1 MALHLISRCS
11 VPLSVLLAAAAF
23 VPLSYGQN
31 SSPGAPPAE
40 PERQSRIDEIEK
52 MLRDLL
58 KEVEGLRAPPP
69 PPQAAKVETP
79 AQEFDGVVPPDWLKS
94 FTWRAI
100 GPANMGGRIVDIAV
114 CESDPSTFWAAT
126 ASGGLLKTSNNGIT
140 FEHQFDK
147 EATVSIGAVAVARS
161 DSKIVWVGTGE
172 NNPRNSASYGD
183 GVYKS
188 TDGGKTWKNMGLK
201 KSFQIGRIVIHP
213 KDPNV
218 VYVGALGRLYGPNE
232 ERGVF
237 KTTNGGESWDRALFA
252 NADTGAID
260 LAMHPTDPETLIAA
274 TWELRRDG
282 FDSWPGTQVPRAE
295 GHDQYDPIKKWGPG
309 TGLHKTTD
317 GGKTWKKLTKGLP
330 AANLGRIGLDWYRRD
345 PNIVFAIVD
354 CEAIGKGP
362 EPLPV
367 YLGAVAED
375 VDGKARLTQVIP
387 DSPAAKAGLQAGDLV
402 AAVGEKPTAS
412 FDDILGHLRGSR
424 PGQKVALKVARGE
437 QTLTIEAT
445 LASRPGS
452 GRGIGAG
459 PGGVWLGVTGEAREG
474 KVELTEVVPEG
485 PAAKAGLASGD
496 IIVEVDGKA
505 VSDFDDLVSEI
516 RGRQARDRVNL
527 RVARGRET
535 KDFAVELE
543 ERPGSGAGGGRGGR
557 QAPASVYLGLQ
568 GEDAEGGV
576 KLTQITDEGP
586 AEKAGLQEGDIVQA
600 IDGKKVAAY
609 DEVIER
615 IRASKEGDK
624 LALSILRGAE
634 TKEVAVT
641 VENRP
646 GGPSRTRPYSFSL
659 GGQSPNVQDQQGS
672 KGFEFGGVY
681 RSADGGESWTRVN
694 SLNSRPMYFSH
705 IRVDPSDEKY
715 VYVLGV
721 SQYRSSNGGW
731 TFDGDFGRG
740 VHADGHSLWI
750 DPRDGRHMII
760 GSDGGTYVTYDRGG
774 SWDHLN
780 QTAIGQFYHVAIS
793 PKHPYAVTGGLQDNG
808 TWAGPSLSL
817 RGGGPINE
825 DWISV
830 SGGDGFQCQVDP
842 DEPDLI
848 YFTSQDG
855 NLGRRNLRTGERA
868 AIRPARPRG
877 APPYRFNWNTP
888 FILSKHN
895 PRIYYCAGNFVFRS
909 LDRGNN
915 LQAISP
921 EITLTKRGSATAL
934 AESPRDPNVLYAGT
948 DDGALWVTRDGG
960 KEWTDVSKNFGLPQP
975 RWVSTVETSRFE
987 TGRVYAALDGHRSDD
1002 DDPYLYAS
1010 EDFGKTWQPIRSN
1023 LPWGST
1029 RCLREDVRNQN
1040 LLFAGTDFGGWFS
1053 INRGKSWNKLNTNL
1067 PTVAVH
1073 EFALHPTNGEIVAA
1087 THGRSLWITDISA
1100 LRQIAPENLKD
1111 KIALFKP
1118 STAIRWQGEPTR
1130 GGTNRR
1136 FVGTNPPS
1144 GAGIYYMLPKKAG
1157 RVTLRI
1163 LDVEGTTVRELRGLS
1178 EPGLHRLT
1186 WDLASAPAGARGSAR
1201 GLRGGRGRG
1210 APPAAQEA
1218 SAAAPGQPAT
1228 PAATEP
1234 QGAATTAQAGAAPST
1249 GRASAQ
1255 RPPSGRGGGF
1265 GGFGGF
1271 GGGRRVPAGTY
1282 KLVLNVDGEE
1292 FNQTIRVETDPNI
1305 PPALAAEQEAQGW
1318 DFAPGSEPSRIID
1331 D

>member
-1 MALHLISRCS
+1 MARHSILRFL
-11 VPLSVLLAAAAF
+11 LSVASILCAATF
-23 VPLSYGQN
+23 VDLSHGQDTP
-31 SSPGAPPAE
+31 PGNPD
-40 PERQSRIDEIEK
+40 RQNRIDERINEVEK
-52 MLRDLL
+52 KLRDLL
-58 KEVEGLRAPPP
+58 KEVEGLRVPPPAPAAISETSAPP
-69 PPQAAKVETP
+69 
-79 AQEFDGVVPPDWLKS
+79 FDGVVPPEWLKS
-94 FTWRAI
+94 LTWRSI

-114 CESDPSTFWAAT
+114 CESDPSTFWVAT
-126 ASGGLLKTSNNGIT
+126 SSGGLLKTTNNGTT

-161 DSKIVWVGTGE
+161 DPKTVWVGTGE

-201 KSFQIGRIVIHP
+201 KSFQIGRIAVHP

-232 ERGVF
+232 ERGLF
-237 KTTNGGESWDRALFA
+237 KTTNGGESWEKVLYVDAR
-252 NADTGAID
+252 TGVID
-260 LAMHPTDPETLIAA
+260 LCMHPTDPETLIAA
-274 TWELRRDG
+274 CWELQRDA
-282 FDSWPGTQVPRAE
+282 FDSWPGTQVTRAE
-295 GHDQYDPIKKWGPG
+295 GHDQYDPIKKWGTG
-309 TGLHKTTD
+309 SGLHKSTD

-330 AANLGRIGLDWYRRD
+330 AASLGRVGLDWYRKD
-345 PNIVFAIVD
+345 SNIVFAIVD

-367 YLGAVAED
+367 YLGAVGQD
-375 VDGKARLTQVIP
+375 VDGQVRLTQVLP
-387 DSPAAKAGLQAGDLV
+387 DSPAAKAGLQAGDV
-402 AAVGEKPTAS
+402 VSAVGDKPTAA
-412 FDDILGHLRGSR
+412 FDDVLGHLRGLKS
-424 PGQKVALKVARGE
+424 GQKVTMKVARGD
-437 QTLTIEAT
+437 QTLGIEVA

-452 GRGIGAG
+452 GRGVGSG
-459 PGGVWLGVTGEAREG
+459 PGGVWLGVLGETREG
-474 KVELTEVVPEG
+474 KVELTEVIPEG
-485 PAAKAGLASGD
+485 PAAKAGLATGD

-505 VSDFDDLVSEI
+505 ASEFDDIAREI
-516 RGRQARDRVNL
+516 RARQPRDRVNF
-527 RVARGRET
+527 RVARGGDT
-535 KDFAVELE
+535 KDFVVELE
-543 ERPGSGAGGGRGGR
+543 ERPGGGPGGGGGGPGGGGGR
-557 QAPASVYLGLQ
+557 QAQSSVYLGIQ

-586 AEKAGLQEGDIVQA
+586 GEKAGLQEGDIVQVV
-600 IDGKKVAAY
+600 DGKKVADY
-609 DEVIER
+609 GEFVEQ
-615 IRASKEGDK
+615 IRARKAGDK
-624 LALSILRGAE
+624 LTLSILRGAE
-634 TKEVAVT
+634 TKEIAAT

-672 KGFEFGGVY
+672 KGFEYGGVY

-705 IRVDPSDEKY
+705 IRIDPSDEKY

-721 SQYRSSNGGW
+721 SQYRSSNGGL

-740 VHADGHSLWI
+740 VHADGHTLWI

-760 GSDGGTYVTYDRGG
+760 GSDGGTYATYDRGG

-780 QTAIGQFYHVAIS
+780 QVAIAQFYHVAIS
-793 PKHPYAVTGGLQDNG
+793 QKHPYVVTGGLQDNG
-808 TWAGPSLSL
+808 TWAGPSLSV

-842 DEPDLI
+842 DDPDLI
-848 YFTSQDG
+848 YFASQDG
-855 NLGRRNLRTGERA
+855 YLGRRNLRTGERA
-868 AIRPARPRG
+868 SIRPARQRG
-877 APPYRFNWNTP
+877 APPNRFNWNTP

-895 PRIYYCAGNFVFRS
+895 PRIYYSAGNFVFRS

-915 LQAISP
+915 LLAISP

-960 KEWTDVSKNFGLPQP
+960 KEWTDVAKNLGLPQP

-987 TGRVYAALDGHRSDD
+987 TGRVYVALDGHRSDD
-1002 DDPYLYAS
+1002 DDPYLFVS
-1010 EDFGKTWQPIRSN
+1010 EDFGKTWQPLRAN

-1029 RCLREDVRNQN
+1029 RCLREDIRNQN
-1040 LLFAGTDFGGWFS
+1040 LLFAGTEFGAWFS
-1053 INRGKSWNKLNTNL
+1053 INRGKHWNKLNTNL

-1087 THGRSLWITDISA
+1087 THGRSLWIGNISA
-1100 LRQIAPENLKD
+1100 LRQIEPENLKD

-1118 STAIRWQGEPTR
+1118 STAVRWQGEPSR

-1144 GAGIYYMLPKKAG
+1144 GAGIYYVLPKKAG
-1157 RVTLRI
+1157 RVTLRV
-1163 LDVEGTTVRELRGLS
+1163 LDVEGATVREMRGLS
-1178 EPGLHRLT
+1178 EPGIHRLT
-1186 WDLASAPAGARGSAR
+1186 WDLASAAASARGSGR

-1210 APPAAQEA
+1210 TPPATQEA
-1218 SAAAPGQPAT
+1218 SGVAAGQPAT
-1228 PAATEP
+1228 PATTES
-1234 QGAATTAQAGAAPST
+1234 QGPTATAQAGAAPAGDRPST
-1249 GRASAQ
+1249 P
-1255 RPPSGRGGGF
+1255 RPPSGRP
-1265 GGFGGF
+1265 GGF
-1271 GGGRRVPAGTY
+1271 GGGRRVPSGSY
-1282 KLVLNVDGEE
+1282 KLVLTVDGQE
-1292 FNQTIRVETDPNI
+1292 FTQTIRVEADPNV
-1305 PPALAAEQEAQGW
+1305 PPTLAADQEAEGW
-1318 DFAPGSEPSRIID
+1318 DFAPGEEPGKRFD